1 MLTLLSAHTTSSSG
15 TAQAFKG
22 DPGSG
27 ASKRGCQ
34 VEEVWLESGGTFASA
49 TVSLETSS
57 DDGTT
62 WLNHT
67 ATNMTAAGI
76 VVFKLPTRGL
86 LVRGKVTGVTGSTEV
101 FLRLF

>member
-15 TAQAFKG
+15 TAQAFIS
-22 DPGSG
+22 DPGTG
-27 ASKRGCQ
+27 AGKRGRV

-57 DDGTT
+57 DDGVT

-76 VVFKLPTRGL
+76 IIFKLPTRGL
-86 LVRGKVTGVTGSTEV
+86 LVRGKVTGATGSTSV
-101 FLRLF
+101 FLRLL